1 VTELVRELTS
11 PPDTVDEVHGL
22 LDALW
27 VAEPTVTDDDRM
39 RFETALIE
47 LATNVVQHA
56 DAGDGVAWVVTVTCQ
71 PTLLSARL
79 TDTAARASI
88 DADAERQMPHALAEE
103 GRGLAFVRLLVDTAT
118 FENTST
124 GNEWRITK
132 RRGDDQA

>member
-1 VTELVRELTS
+1 
-11 PPDTVDEVHGL
+11 
-22 LDALW
+22 
-27 VAEPTVTDDDRM
+27 
-39 RFETALIE
+39 
-47 LATNVVQHA
+47 
-56 DAGDGVAWVVTVTCQ
+56 VAWVVTVTCQ